1 MSRTASSA
9 RFAVA
14 VLAALVI
21 GPIPVSAIPNY
32 SVVIITE
39 LPFETYAWAVN
50 IQGTVGGLT
59 TYNGSYVGY
68 TRSAIGEFDQ
78 FNMVSMIRGINNADH
93 VVGHSLHIDINTGGQ
108 QGIPG
113 VSDYYVDA
121 WALDINDNDVV
132 VGYAQALHNEEG
144 LTQVGFVWD
153 PVNGTRAAAVP
164 GLTELV
170 SVNNANI
177 AVGNIR
183 PSTGSSGATVYD
195 INTGA
200 YTNLNDLL
208 VPGGPQWSEA
218 AYINNQGVVVGEG
231 WNGSFTA
238 AFTWTPAS
246 GFTFLP
252 GLKGGETGRVHPTGI
267 SDDGV
272 VVGYALTGDWKWRAF
287 MWTEADG
294 MQDLNDLVPDLGSTI
309 LDRALR
315 VSDNGII
322 VGDSHTGPN
331 FGPYSPFILTP
342 QPTTSSA
349 GGTPAVR
356 VSAQAFP
363 NPFNPQTTLRLTVP
377 SAGVVRVDIYRT
389 TGGHV
394 ITLLDG
400 VVGAGTSTVTWNGR
414 DADGR
419 AVGSGV
425 YVVRL
430 STPESVVSEKLT
442 LLK

>member
-21 GPIPVSAIPNY
+21 SPISVPAIPNY
-32 SVVIITE
+32 SIVTITE

-50 IQGTVGGLT
+50 TQGTVGGLT
-59 TYNGSYVGY
+59 TYNGGYVGY
-68 TRSAIGEFDQ
+68 TRSGSGEFEQ

-93 VVGHSLHIDINTGGQ
+93 AVGHSLHIDINTGAQ
-108 QGIPG
+108 HAIPG
-113 VSDYYVDA
+113 VSSYYVDA
-121 WALDINDNDVV
+121 WALDVNDSDVV

-153 PVNGTRAAAVP
+153 SVNGTRAAAVP

-170 SVNNANI
+170 SVNNANV

-183 PSTGSSGATVYD
+183 PSTGSSGATVFD

-218 AYINNQGVVVGEG
+218 AYINNHGVVVGEG
-231 WNGSFTA
+231 WNGSLTA

-272 VVGYALTGDWKWRAF
+272 VVGYALTGDWQWRAF
-287 MWTEADG
+287 VWTEADG
-294 MQDLNDLVPDLGSTI
+294 MHDLNDLVAGLGSTI

-315 VSDNGII
+315 ISDNGII
-322 VGDSHTGPN
+322 VGDSHIGPH
-331 FGPYSPFILTP
+331 FGPYVPFILTP
-342 QPTTSSA
+342 QPATSSA
-349 GGTPAVR
+349 GNTPAAR
-356 VSAQAFP
+356 VSAHASP
-363 NPFNPQTTLRLTVP
+363 NPFNPETTLRLTVP
-377 SAGVVRVDIYRT
+377 SAGVVRVDIYRA

-400 VVGAGTSTVTWNGR
+400 VVGAGTSMVTWNGR
-414 DADGR
+414 DGNGQ

-430 STPESVVSEKLT
+430 STPQGAASEKIT